1 MNHLSYHE
9 GEREVQGRAGVA
21 GDGLAAEEMYHPAMG
36 VGVQRF
42 LSAQNL
48 AVFSSMD
55 AEGRVWASLRAGAAG
70 FLRALDEYTVEI
82 GGQSHPGDPLLRNL
96 KQESPAGM
104 LVINLAAR
112 QRLRLNGTGQLAE
125 DGIVRLTVNQV
136 YGNCPQ
142 YIQAREAI
150 PLNNP
155 SSKFAEAKHRAGL
168 EDRFREWIEK
178 ADTFFMATAHPES
191 GLDASHRG
199 GKPGF
204 VRLEDS
210 THLIFPDYPG
220 NNMFNSLGNIT
231 AYPKAGLLFPD
242 FETHAVLQLSGA
254 AKILWDDPRAA
265 EFTQARRLVEF
276 EIEKAIELPDSIPL
290 GFEFRSYSPHLR

>member
-1 MNHLSYHE
+1 MNYLSYHE
-9 GEREVQGRAGVA
+9 GEREVQSRAGVA
-21 GDGLAAEEMYHPAMG
+21 SDGLAAEDMYRSAMG
-36 VGVQRF
+36 LGVQRF

-48 AVFSSMD
+48 AVLSTMD
-55 AEGRVWASLRAGAAG
+55 ADGRVWASLRAGAAG
-70 FLRALDEYTVEI
+70 FLRVVDEHIVEV
-82 GGQSHPGDPLLRNL
+82 GGHSHPDDPLLQNL
-96 KQESPAGM
+96 KQLSSAGM

-112 QRLRLNGTGQLAE
+112 QRLRLNGTGQIE

-150 PLNNP
+150 PP
-155 SSKFAEAKHRAGL
+155 SNGPSKSVEAKHREGL
-168 EDRFREWIEK
+168 DDRLREWIAS
-178 ADTFFMATAHPES
+178 ADTFFIATAHPES

-204 VRLEDS
+204 VRIEDS

-242 FETHAVLQLSGA
+242 FEGHSVLQLSGA

-265 EFTQARRLVEF
+265 DFTQARRLVEF
-276 EIEKAIELPDSIPL
+276 KIEKAIELPDSIPL

>member
-21 GDGLAAEEMYHPAMG
+21 GDGLAAEEMYRPAMG

-42 LSAQNL
+42 LSAQSL
-48 AVFSSMD
+48 AVLSSMD
-55 AEGRVWASLRAGAAG
+55 TAGGVWASLRAGAAG
-70 FLRALDEYTVEI
+70 FPRAMDEHTVEI
-82 GGQSHPGDPLLRNL
+82 GGQSHPGDPLLQNL
-96 KQESPAGM
+96 EQASPAGM

-112 QRLRLNGTGQLAE
+112 QRLRLNGTGQIAE
-125 DGIVRLTVNQV
+125 GGNIRLTIDQV

-142 YIQAREAI
+142 YIQAREATRSTDARS
-150 PLNNP
+150 N
-155 SSKFAEAKHRAGL
+155 FVEARHR
-168 EDRFREWIEK
+168 EDLDDSFRDWIAA
-178 ADTFFMATAHPES
+178 ADTFFIATAHPES

-204 VRLEDS
+204 VLVEDS
-210 THLIFPDYPG
+210 SHLIFPDYPG

-231 AYPKAGLLFPD
+231 AYPKSGLLFPD
-242 FETHAVLQLSGA
+242 FEKHAVLQLSGS
-254 AKILWDDPRAA
+254 AKILWDDPRVA

-276 EIEKAIELPDSIPL
+276 EIAKAIELPGAIPL

>member
-1 MNHLSYHE
+1 MNYLSYHE
-9 GEREVQGRAGVA
+9 GEREVQSRAGVA
-21 GDGLAAEEMYHPAMG
+21 SDGLAAEDMYRSAMG
-36 VGVQRF
+36 LGVQRF
-42 LSAQNL
+42 LNAQNL
-48 AVFSSMD
+48 AVLSTMD
-55 AEGRVWASLRAGAAG
+55 ADGRVWASLRAVAAG
-70 FLRALDEYTVEI
+70 FLQAKDEHTVEV
-82 GGQSHPGDPLLRNL
+82 GGQSHPDDPLLQNL
-96 KQESPAGM
+96 KQLSSAGM

-112 QRLRLNGTGQLAE
+112 QRLRLNGTGQIQE
-125 DGIVRLTVNQV
+125 GIVRLTVNQV

-150 PLNNP
+150 PSSNAP
-155 SSKFAEAKHRAGL
+155 SKSVEAKQREGL
-168 EDRFREWIEK
+168 DDRLREWIAS
-178 ADTFFMATAHPES
+178 ADTFFIATAHPQS

-204 VRLEDS
+204 VRIEDS

-242 FETHAVLQLSGA
+242 FEKHAVLQLSGA
-254 AKILWDDPRAA
+254 AKILWDDPRVAD
-265 EFTQARRLVEF
+265 FTQARRLVEF
-276 EIEKAIELPDSIPL
+276 KIEKAIELPDSIPL